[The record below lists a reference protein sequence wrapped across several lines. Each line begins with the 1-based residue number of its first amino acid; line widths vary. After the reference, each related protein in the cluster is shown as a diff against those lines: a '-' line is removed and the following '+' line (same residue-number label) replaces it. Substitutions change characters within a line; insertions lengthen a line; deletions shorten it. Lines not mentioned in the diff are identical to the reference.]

1 MGKAQQT
8 GKFMLSWTIANISIL
23 QKKDKGKGKLETQG
37 KMLIKIENIFLISK
51 SGENQKFSGNK
62 DVFQNWV
69 GKYDLNVLNY

>member
-1 MGKAQQT
+1 
-8 GKFMLSWTIANISIL
+8 L

-62 DVFQNWV
+62 DVFQN
-69 GKYDLNVLNY
+69 